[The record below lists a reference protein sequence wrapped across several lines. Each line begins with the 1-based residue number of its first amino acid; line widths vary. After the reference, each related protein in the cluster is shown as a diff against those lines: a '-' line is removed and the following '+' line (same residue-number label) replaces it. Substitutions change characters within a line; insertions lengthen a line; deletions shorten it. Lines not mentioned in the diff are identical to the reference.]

1 MTQAERVQK
10 AVSSFGAAAGAKLSG
25 GGQPEDQLRNPLE
38 QLFTALA
45 EEAGLPTGALTLVG
59 EASLAD
65 LKTRPDFAVQVSKAL
80 VGFIEVKAP
89 GKGADPRKFRDRH
102 DKAQWERLRALPNL
116 LYTDGN
122 GFSLWRDGEIVG
134 SVLRLVG
141 DVETDGGSVEA
152 PSGLLPLIQDFLTW
166 KPLSP
171 RNARELAE
179 IAARLSRFLRDEV
192 IEQMERG
199 SKPLKELA
207 HDWRSLLFPEANDEQ
222 FADGYAQAITFGLL
236 MAKSRGLSLADGVD
250 DVARELG
257 RTNTLIGTALRL
269 LTEQPEKVLVTS
281 LDTMLRVLD
290 VVVWDKVSKGDPEA
304 WLYFYEHFL
313 EVYDN
318 SLRRKTGSYYTPPEV
333 VQAMVRLCDEALK
346 SSKRFAVPEGL
357 GGAGV
362 HVADPAMGSGT
373 FLLGVM
379 RRIAQ
384 GIADDQGAG
393 AVGPA
398 MTAVAERLI
407 GFELQFGAFAVA
419 QLRMLAEMIEL
430 GATGSPR
437 LFVTN
442 TLSDPYADQESGT
455 GIYRELSRSRR
466 EANAIKRSQ
475 PITVVIGNPPYKEK
489 AKGKGSWIEEGS
501 GNRSAPLADWQAP
514 AAWGIGAHA
523 KHLRNLYVYFWR
535 WAAWKVFEQGAGGR
549 DREPPMVEHLSGL
562 VCYITV
568 AGFLNGPGFQ
578 KMRHDL
584 RRDCDEI
591 WVIDCSP
598 EGHQPE
604 VATRIF
610 QDVQHPVCVV
620 LASRSPAND
629 PAIPA
634 RVRYRSLTPG
644 RREAKFAELA
654 GIGLDSAGW
663 VDGASG
669 WRAPFLPEF
678 TGGWGD
684 MVSLDAVIRD
694 SGSGVM
700 PGRTWV
706 IAPDAESLQRRWEQ
720 LIGEKDR
727 DRRATLFHPH
737 LRDGLPGD
745 RHVAKAGAKLIG
757 GHPVD
762 SIERGLAEQ
771 QSKDAGTRS
780 RAENVVKASSA
791 VRYGFRSFDRQWII
805 PDSRVINQ
813 PNPGLWAGYSP
824 KQLYITALAQTSPK
838 NGPAV
843 TITSAIPD
851 LDHYRGS
858 FGGRVFALWK
868 DSARTQS
875 NVAPDVLAAL
885 SKLYGAVVD
894 PVDLFAYVAALLAH
908 PGYVDRFRDDLN
920 RPGLRVPLTADA
932 DLFAKAAVLGREVIW
947 LHSFGERLAEDRPA
961 GPPRLPIGQ
970 RPAISTGGAIPAT
983 PDGFPNS
990 LDYDATTRQLRVG
1003 TGVIDNV
1010 PPEVWAYE
1018 VSGRQVLRQWF
1029 SYRRKDRSRPQIGD
1043 RRPPSPLGDIQPDHW
1058 LPEYTTELINVLNVL
1073 GLLVRLE
1080 VRQADLLTSICDG
1093 PLVPAS
1099 RFAKEP
1105 A

>member
-10 AVSSFGAAAGAKLSG
+10 AVSSFGAAATAKLSG

-45 EEAGLPTGALTLVG
+45 QEAGLPASALTLIG

-89 GKGADPRKFRDRH
+89 GKGADPRRFRERH

-134 SVLRLVG
+134 SVLRLTG
-141 DVETDGGSVEA
+141 DVEADGGAVEA

-166 KPLSP
+166 QPLPP

-207 HDWRSLLFPEANDEQ
+207 HDWRALLFPEANDEQ

-257 RTNTLIGTALRL
+257 RTNTLIGAALRL

-290 VVVWDKVSKGDPEA
+290 VVAWGKVSKGDPEA

-384 GIADDQGAG
+384 GIAEDQGAG

-475 PITVVIGNPPYKEK
+475 PITVVIGNPPYKN
-489 AKGKGSWIEEGS
+489 AALGKGSWIENGS
-501 GNRSAPLADWQAP
+501 GNRAAPLEDWQPP
-514 AAWGIGAHA
+514 AAWGVGNDA
-523 KHLRNLYVYFWR
+523 KNLRNLYVYFWR

-549 DREPPMVEHLSGL
+549 DREPPVTEPLSGL

-568 AGFLNGPGFQ
+568 AGFLKGPGFQ

-584 RRDCDEI
+584 RSKCDEI

-598 EGHQPE
+598 EGHQPD
-604 VATRIF
+604 VASRIF
-610 QDVQHPVCVV
+610 QGVQQPVCIV

-629 PAIPA
+629 PTVPA
-634 RVRYRSLTPG
+634 KVRFRALGEG
-644 RREAKFAELA
+644 RREGKFGQLSSLT
-654 GIGLDSAGW
+654 LDDASW
-663 VDGASG
+663 IPGASD
-669 WRAPFLPEF
+669 WRAPFLPEHEAEWAEYLALEELF
-678 TGGWGD
+678 GDTG
-684 MVSLDAVIRD
+684 L
-694 SGSGVM
+694 GSM
-700 PGRTWV
+700 AGRTWV
-706 IAPDAESLQRRWEQ
+706 IAPDVWSLKQRWHALTTEPTKERREQ
-720 LIGEKDR
+720 
-727 DRRATLFHPH
+727 LFHPH
-737 LRDGLPGD
+737 LRKGVPGD
-745 RHVAKAGAKLIG
+745 KHISKATQSFAHQHGPLPSVEAAISAG
-757 GHPVD
+757 GNSGQVPMQEP
-762 SIERGLAEQ
+762 IRF
-771 QSKDAGTRS
+771 
-780 RAENVVKASSA
+780 
-791 VRYGFRSFDRQWII
+791 GFRSFDRQWII
-805 PDSRVINQ
+805 PDNRLINQ
-813 PNPGLWAGYSP
+813 PSPTLWSISSAN
-824 KQLYITALAQTSPK
+824 QVYITALSRSSPDS
-838 NGPAV
+838 GPAF
-843 TITSAIPD
+843 TITGLVPDHDHFKGSA
-851 LDHYRGS
+851 S
-858 FGGRVFALWK
+858 GRVFALWK
-868 DSARTQS
+868 DAAATQP
-875 NVAPDVLAAL
+875 NVSRDVLAAL

-894 PVDLFAYVAALLAH
+894 PVDVFAYVAALLAH
-908 PGYVDRFRDDLN
+908 PAYVERFRDDLT

-932 DLFAKAAVLGREVIW
+932 ALFAEAAALGREVIW
-947 LHSFGERLAEDRPA
+947 LHSFGERMADGRPA
-961 GPPRLPIGQ
+961 GPPRLPPGE
-970 RPAISTGGAIPAT
+970 RPAIGKGGAIPAT
-983 PDGFPNS
+983 PEGFPGS
-990 LDYDATTRQLRVG
+990 LDYDAATRQLHIG
-1003 TGVIDNV
+1003 AGMIDNV

-1043 RRPPSPLGDIQPDHW
+1043 RRPPSPLADIQPDHW

-1080 VRQADLLTSICDG
+1080 PAQADLLARICDG

-1099 RFAKEP
+1099 RFTKEEE
-1105 A
+1105 

>member
-10 AVSSFGAAAGAKLSG
+10 AVSSFGAAASAKLSR

-38 QLFTALA
+38 QLFIVLA
-45 EEAGLPTGALTLVG
+45 EEAGLPAGALTLIG

-116 LYTDGN
+116 LYTDGS

-134 SVLRLVG
+134 SVLRLTG
-141 DVETDGGSVEA
+141 DVETDGHAVQA
-152 PSGLLPLIQDFLTW
+152 PPGLLPLIQDFLTW
-166 KPLSP
+166 QPLPP

-207 HDWRSLLFPEANDEQ
+207 HDWRALLFPEANDEQ

-250 DVARELG
+250 GVARELG

-346 SSKRFAVPEGL
+346 SPKRFAVPEGL
-357 GGAGV
+357 GGHGV

-384 GIADDQGAG
+384 GIAEDQGAG

-442 TLSDPYADQESGT
+442 TLGDPYADQESGT

-489 AKGKGSWIEEGS
+489 AKGRGSWIEQGS
-501 GNRSAPLADWQAP
+501 GNRRAPLADWQAP
-514 AAWGIGAHA
+514 AAWGVGAHA
-523 KHLRNLYVYFWR
+523 RHLRNLYVYFWR

-549 DREPPMVEHLSGL
+549 DLEPDYPLANRLYDEAL
-562 VCYITV
+562 
-568 AGFLNGPGFQ
+568 A
-578 KMRHDL
+578 DA
-584 RRDCDEI
+584 RRL
-591 WVIDCSP
+591 
-598 EGHQPE
+598 G
-604 VATRIF
+604 
-610 QDVQHPVCVV
+610 
-620 LASRSPAND
+620 
-629 PAIPA
+629 
-634 RVRYRSLTPG
+634 
-644 RREAKFAELA
+644 
-654 GIGLDSAGW
+654 
-663 VDGASG
+663 
-669 WRAPFLPEF
+669 
-678 TGGWGD
+678 
-684 MVSLDAVIRD
+684 
-694 SGSGVM
+694 
-700 PGRTWV
+700 
-706 IAPDAESLQRRWEQ
+706 DAEGEAVALMSAAASAVTQRKLEIAHSIYQDAHQKFHDIGSIKGQARCLMGYGNIASLRGLWDNALNHFNNAAQAAESIKDTIIMAYCFDY
-720 LIGEKDR
+720 IGEIYHFDM
-727 DRRATLFHPH
+727 P
-737 LRDGLPGD
+737 
-745 RHVAKAGAKLIG
+745 LIQKHITTKTG
-757 GHPVD
+757 C
-762 SIERGLAEQ
+762 
-771 QSKDAGTRS
+771 
-780 RAENVVKASSA
+780 
-791 VRYGFRSFDRQWII
+791 II
-805 PDSRVINQ
+805 
-813 PNPGLWAGYSP
+813 
-824 KQLYITALAQTSPK
+824 
-838 NGPAV
+838 
-843 TITSAIPD
+843 
-851 LDHYRGS
+851 
-858 FGGRVFALWK
+858 
-868 DSARTQS
+868 
-875 NVAPDVLAAL
+875 
-885 SKLYGAVVD
+885 
-894 PVDLFAYVAALLAH
+894 
-908 PGYVDRFRDDLN
+908 
-920 RPGLRVPLTADA
+920 
-932 DLFAKAAVLGREVIW
+932 
-947 LHSFGERLAEDRPA
+947 
-961 GPPRLPIGQ
+961 
-970 RPAISTGGAIPAT
+970 
-983 PDGFPNS
+983 
-990 LDYDATTRQLRVG
+990 
-1003 TGVIDNV
+1003 
-1010 PPEVWAYE
+1010 
-1018 VSGRQVLRQWF
+1018 
-1029 SYRRKDRSRPQIGD
+1029 
-1043 RRPPSPLGDIQPDHW
+1043 
-1058 LPEYTTELINVLNVL
+1058 
-1073 GLLVRLE
+1073 
-1080 VRQADLLTSICDG
+1080 
-1093 PLVPAS
+1093 
-1099 RFAKEP
+1099 
-1105 A
+1105 